1 MIYLHKSQKISYT
14 KPPADHKI
22 PVPPSA
28 QKYSKS
34 QEKSTKKLQPKKNH
48 NYHNKKGWKNLPKC
62 KGSKKLVKNNYNHSS
77 TSNSFIKP
85 PLLLFRRQSE
95 VSSRT
100 FLLPKA
106 FP

>member
-34 QEKSTKKLQPKKNH
+34 QEKSTKKLQLKKNH
-48 NYHNKKGWKNLPKC
+48 NYYNKKGWKKLPKC
-62 KGSKKLVKNNYNHSS
+62 KESKKLVKFINNHSS
-77 TSNSFIKP
+77 SSNSFIKP
-85 PLLLFRRQSE
+85 PPSLFLQP
-95 VSSRT
+95 VKYLPRT
-100 FLLPKA
+100 FLLLK
-106 FP
+106 